1 MRTFICLAVM
11 CATAGLCACGNA
23 DDVTTDKTPGGTL
36 APQLSNTLESAHT
49 MISRLDQLERAAAT
63 GSENNA
69 ERQRLREEIEKMG
82 VDMTSSNGTNTV
94 VSTRRAEL
102 LTTLTRLHAENGR
115 SIESTVNPTPK
126 QKEVIAQI
134 MEVRKNL
141 AEEMAIPV
149 WDGSKWIDGRSLA
162 FNNVDLPNHVK
173 NTLLQ
178 LNYWEQSY
186 GSLSIPEELQ
196 GVMAD
201 SGEVSAAISTFKK
214 EIERAGFGLELDR
227 SLGIWK
233 IRKDE

>member
-36 APQLSNTLESAHT
+36 ASQLSNTLESAHT
-49 MISRLDQLERAAAT
+49 MISRLDQLERAVAAD
-63 GSENNA
+63 SMSNA
-69 ERQRLREEIEKMG
+69 ERQRLREEIEKVG

-102 LTTLTRLHAENGR
+102 LTTLTRLQAENGR
-115 SIESTVNPTPK
+115 GIENTVNPTPK
-126 QKEVIAQI
+126 QKQAIAQI
-134 MEVRKNL
+134 KEVRKNL
-141 AEEMAIPV
+141 AEAMSIPV
-149 WDGSKWIDGRSLA
+149 WNGSKWIDGRSLA

-173 NTLLQ
+173 HALVQ

-186 GSLSIPEELQ
+186 GSLSVPKELQ
-196 GVMAD
+196 DVVAD
-201 SGEVSAAISTFKK
+201 SGEASATISAFKK
-214 EIERAGFGLELDR
+214 EIGRAGFGLELDR

-233 IRKDE
+233 IR